1 LRGLDLDDRQALLA
15 RLAHFMVR
23 EEVAALDVGRAEEQ
37 VRAGLA
43 GLRKLDGRKPSDVL
57 DALQERSGV
66 LRGASPTAV
75 EFAHNGLRSYLAA
88 SVFRGEASYGDVVSK
103 ALATDDPDLPVLAAA
118 QGGEP
123 YRDSLVGELL
133 TRAGRAETNR
143 GPRRVLLIMAARCG
157 NTGPV
162 PAATAE
168 RLAAVERSVLP
179 PGRCPRPDSSPSCA
193 SARSPPCGA
202 SGANPQASRPPASA
216 A

>member
-75 EFAHNGLRSYLAA
+75 EFAHYGLRSL
-88 SVFRGEASYGDVVSK
+88 
-103 ALATDDPDLPVLAAA
+103 PD
-118 QGGEP
+118 
-123 YRDSLVGELL
+123 R
-133 TRAGRAETNR
+133 
-143 GPRRVLLIMAARCG
+143 
-157 NTGPV
+157 
-162 PAATAE
+162 E
-168 RLAAVERSVLP
+168 RLP
-179 PGRCPRPDSSPSCA
+179 W
-193 SARSPPCGA
+193 
-202 SGANPQASRPPASA
+202 
-216 A
+216 